1 MYGTYR
7 LIVIT
12 VAEVEIG
19 IVLSEVVVPVYPVEE
34 VLASA
39 DEGAE
44 SSEVVVLETEV
55 LDEELETLDDESSKE
70 DSELADGAEEEAE
83 EEGEVLLV
91 TAVVEL
97 ATSAIAEIRD
107 EEYAKEELLRTTE
120 EAAEEAVLLI
130 CEDKLEELP
139 ELDETRLADQI
150 CIVELK
156 SGFALLDTALEAR
169 GNNRGLATVPL
180 LPGQV
185 RDVGLGE
192 VTAFTVV
199 EANDEEAAAEEPLDD
214 TRDTAEEV
222 VLANTSESEVL
233 LELSEL
239 DELATTFTVE
249 ESGLDPVEE
258 AIFGF
263 ADELTKPDEA
273 TLLSAVALDT
283 IEEVTTSSSR
293 ATDPDKLDEATLADV
308 GVSTLATVVDA
319 AEENDEA
326 TLDSEA
332 DCETEEEALL
342 LLLLLTEDDDLDET
356 AAFVA
361 DEAD

>member
-1 MYGTYR
+1 M
-7 LIVIT
+7 
-12 VAEVEIG
+12 
-19 IVLSEVVVPVYPVEE
+19 
-34 VLASA
+34 
-39 DEGAE
+39 
-44 SSEVVVLETEV
+44 
-55 LDEELETLDDESSKE
+55 
-70 DSELADGAEEEAE
+70 
-83 EEGEVLLV
+83 
-91 TAVVEL
+91 
-97 ATSAIAEIRD
+97 
-107 EEYAKEELLRTTE
+107 
-120 EAAEEAVLLI
+120 
-130 CEDKLEELP
+130 
-139 ELDETRLADQI
+139 
-150 CIVELK
+150 
-156 SGFALLDTALEAR
+156 
-169 GNNRGLATVPL
+169 PL